1 MSSHWKDLEV
11 WKQSHQLVLSIYGI
25 IQSFPPDEKYALADQ
40 VKRAAYSVPANIV
53 EGHSRSS
60 KKEFIKYLYISR
72 ASLEELRY
80 FLLLSHD
87 LGFLNADSYL
97 EFEKKCVHIS
107 KMING
112 LIKSLK

>member
-1 MSSHWKDLEV
+1 MSAHWKDLEV
-11 WKQSHQLVLSIYGI
+11 WKQSHQLVLSVYRI
-25 IQSFPPDEKYALADQ
+25 IQSFPSDEKYALADQ

-80 FLLLSHD
+80 YFLLATD
-87 LGFLNADSYL
+87 LKYITLDVHENL
-97 EFEKKCVHIS
+97 EKNFIHIS

-112 LIKSLK
+112 LIKSLR